1 MQFNLDDNREQPD
14 NFQKSSTVSRDTVL
28 IGIFGAFWG
37 LMEITIGFTLKGLRI
52 PMGGA
57 ILTAISCIIFLTG
70 RFFVP
75 RRGSIFLMGAVA
87 ATIKVFS
94 VGTVIAGPFMAI
106 LIEAGIAEIL
116 ISVFKINRFSYIL
129 TSITLSLYTIIHPFF
144 SQGIIFGDDIYHI
157 YVETFKKMAMIFNLD
172 PTYLIWIVI
181 IYATIHFCLGF
192 FAGWFSYSLSLRVSQ
207 EVPELPH
214 QQGNY

>member
-1 MQFNLDDNREQPD
+1 MNFNFDNNRIQSD
-14 NFQKSSTVSRDTVL
+14 TSRKSAVVSRDTVL
-28 IGIFGAFWG
+28 IGIFGAIWG

-70 RFFVP
+70 RFFIS
-75 RRGSIFLMGAVA
+75 RHGSIFLMGAVA

-116 ISVFKINRFSYIL
+116 ISIFKINRFSYIL
-129 TSITLSLYTIIHPFF
+129 TSVTLSLYTIIHPFI
-144 SQGIIFGDDIYHI
+144 SQGIIFGDDIYQI
-157 YVETFKKMAMIFNLD
+157 YLETFKKIALIINLD
-172 PTYLIWIVI
+172 PTYLIWILLFYV
-181 IYATIHFCLGF
+181 TIHFCLGF
-192 FAGWFSYSLSLRVSQ
+192 FVGWFSYSLSVRVSREIQ
-207 EVPELPH
+207 VKLRH
-214 QQGNY
+214 QSN